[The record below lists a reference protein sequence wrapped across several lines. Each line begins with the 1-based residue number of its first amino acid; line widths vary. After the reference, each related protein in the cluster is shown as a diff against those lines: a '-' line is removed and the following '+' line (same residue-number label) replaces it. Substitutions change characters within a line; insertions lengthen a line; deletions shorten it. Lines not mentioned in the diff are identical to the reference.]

1 MPTQSD
7 RSVTIRMGE
16 ALQLRLD
23 IDAIENRRTP
33 AESLRALLCDALRD
47 QPFNLTQCWSTHRS
61 RVTHLYVPGHGTG
74 DSALCGG
81 RVRRQPAARHLR
93 GPGVRPVCD
102 APRAHGEALIGVT
115 AATSM
120 LAG

>member
-23 IDAIENRRTP
+23 IDAIENRRTT
-33 AESLRALLCDALRD
+33 AESLMALLCDALRD

-74 DSALCGG
+74 DSALCGAVFDGNRRLVTFGDPECG
-81 RVRRQPAARHLR
+81 RCATLR
-93 GPGVRPVCD
+93 ERMVK
-102 APRAHGEALIGVT
+102 L
-115 AATSM
+115 
-120 LAG
+120 